1 MNQKFCKKQYT
12 LNESSVTCHNMAHSV
27 LEILTSYAYDISIFL
42 TGVNNGFLWSSWI
55 NSNAYKRIH
64 DISICGEK

>member
-1 MNQKFCKKQYT
+1 MTEYYVPFQN
-12 LNESSVTCHNMAHSV
+12 SITCHDVAHSV

-42 TGVNNGFLWSSWI
+42 TGVNNGFLWSNWI
-55 NSNAYKRIH
+55 NSNAYKRIY